1 MIPGNDDSM
10 SSIELFVRE
19 ISDIISNHVQQD
31 QSKPHNQTSS
41 RKSLKK
47 KQVIEVE
54 KEKSKQKPQTEKKGL
69 KMSSELELLK
79 QLREITGAGV
89 MDCKKYLKK
98 SNNDVTEAVKLMRSE
113 EGIKAD
119 KKSSRIAAEGVVCFH
134 ANNNK
139 SILIEINSE
148 TDFVASDDFISYVE
162 ECSNMILKTNYL
174 DLDSMTA
181 DEDKT
186 IINQIEEHKK
196 SAIAKLGENI
206 VIRRF
211 NVFNTEDSYVVGYT
225 HNNKIG
231 AVVALEKNDDSLGKD
246 ICMQIVAS
254 NPLSIDE
261 KTIDESVL
269 SSEKEI
275 YKAELDK
282 IDKKEDIKR
291 NILEGKIKKFISD
304 NTLLDQ
310 PFIKDNA
317 TTLRKII
324 KNNKI
329 KSFLRFQRRRLRE
342 KSEDFAKE
350 VYNQIN
356 K

>member
-1 MIPGNDDSM
+1 
-10 SSIELFVRE
+10 
-19 ISDIISNHVQQD
+19 
-31 QSKPHNQTSS
+31 
-41 RKSLKK
+41 
-47 KQVIEVE
+47 
-54 KEKSKQKPQTEKKGL
+54 
-69 KMSSELELLK
+69 MSSELELLK

-119 KKSSRIAAEGVVCFH
+119 KKSSRIAAEGVVYFH

-148 TDFVASDDFISYVE
+148 TDFVARSDDFISYVE
-162 ECSNMILKTNYL
+162 ECSNMILKTDYL

-186 IINQIEEHKK
+186 ILNQIEEHKK

-231 AVVALEKNDDSLGKD
+231 AVVALEKNDESLGKD

-275 YKAELDK
+275 YRAELDK

-329 KSFLRFQRRRLRE
+329 KSFLRFQLGE
-342 KSEDFAKE
+342 GLEKKSEDFAKE

>member
-1 MIPGNDDSM
+1 
-10 SSIELFVRE
+10 
-19 ISDIISNHVQQD
+19 
-31 QSKPHNQTSS
+31 
-41 RKSLKK
+41 
-47 KQVIEVE
+47 
-54 KEKSKQKPQTEKKGL
+54 
-69 KMSSELELLK
+69 MSSELELLK

-98 SNNDVTEAVKLMRSE
+98 SDNDVAEAVKLMRSE

-119 KKSSRIAAEGVVCFH
+119 KKSSRIAAEGVVCFY

-148 TDFVASDDFISYVE
+148 TDFVARSEDFISYVE
-162 ECSNMILKTNYL
+162 ECSNIILKTNYL
-174 DLDSMTA
+174 DLDSMAA

-186 IINQIEEHKK
+186 LLNQIEEHKK

-211 NVFNTEDSYVVGYT
+211 SVFNAEDNYVVGYT

-231 AVVALEKNDDSLGKD
+231 AVVVLEKDDESLGKD

-254 NPLSIDE
+254 NPFSIDE

-275 YKAELDK
+275 YRAELDK

-329 KSFLRFQRRRLRE
+329 KSFLRFQLGE
-342 KSEDFAKE
+342 GLEKKSEDFAKE

>member
-1 MIPGNDDSM
+1 
-10 SSIELFVRE
+10 
-19 ISDIISNHVQQD
+19 
-31 QSKPHNQTSS
+31 
-41 RKSLKK
+41 
-47 KQVIEVE
+47 
-54 KEKSKQKPQTEKKGL
+54 
-69 KMSSELELLK
+69 MSSELELLK

-98 SNNDVTEAVKLMRSE
+98 SNNDVAEAVKLMRSE

-119 KKSSRIAAEGVVCFH
+119 KKSSRIAAEGVVFFH

-148 TDFVASDDFISYVE
+148 TDFVARSDDFISYVE

-174 DLDSMTA
+174 DSDSMTA

-186 IINQIEEHKK
+186 ILNQIEEHKK
-196 SAIAKLGENI
+196 SAVAKLGENI

-211 NVFNTEDSYVVGYT
+211 NVFNTKDSCVVGYT

-231 AVVALEKNDDSLGKD
+231 AVVALEKNDESLGKD

-329 KSFLRFQRRRLRE
+329 KSFLRFQLGE
-342 KSEDFAKE
+342 GLEKKSEDFAKE

>member
-1 MIPGNDDSM
+1 
-10 SSIELFVRE
+10 
-19 ISDIISNHVQQD
+19 
-31 QSKPHNQTSS
+31 
-41 RKSLKK
+41 
-47 KQVIEVE
+47 
-54 KEKSKQKPQTEKKGL
+54 
-69 KMSSELELLK
+69 MSSELELLK

-98 SNNDVTEAVKLMRSE
+98 SNNDVAEAVKLMRSE

-119 KKSSRIAAEGVVCFH
+119 KKSSRIAAEGVVCFY

-148 TDFVASDDFISYVE
+148 TDFVARSEDFISYVE
-162 ECSNMILKTNYL
+162 ECSNIILKTNYL

-186 IINQIEEHKK
+186 LLNQIEEHKK

-211 NVFNTEDSYVVGYT
+211 SVFNAEDNYVVGYT

-231 AVVALEKNDDSLGKD
+231 AVVVLEKDDESLGKD

-254 NPLSIDE
+254 NPFSIDE

-275 YKAELDK
+275 YRAELDK

-329 KSFLRFQRRRLRE
+329 KSFLRFQLGE
-342 KSEDFAKE
+342 GLEKKSEDFAKE

>member
-1 MIPGNDDSM
+1 
-10 SSIELFVRE
+10 
-19 ISDIISNHVQQD
+19 
-31 QSKPHNQTSS
+31 
-41 RKSLKK
+41 
-47 KQVIEVE
+47 
-54 KEKSKQKPQTEKKGL
+54 
-69 KMSSELELLK
+69 MSSELELLK

-98 SNNDVTEAVKLMRSE
+98 SNNDVAEAVKLMRSE

-119 KKSSRIAAEGVVCFH
+119 KKSSRIAAEGVVCFY

-148 TDFVASDDFISYVE
+148 TDFVARSEDFISYVE
-162 ECSNMILKTNYL
+162 ECSNIILKTDYL
-174 DLDSMTA
+174 DLDSMAA

-186 IINQIEEHKK
+186 LLNQIEEHKK

-211 NVFNTEDSYVVGYT
+211 SVFNAEDNYVVGYT

-231 AVVALEKNDDSLGKD
+231 AVVVLEKDDESLGKD

-254 NPLSIDE
+254 NPFSIDE

-275 YKAELDK
+275 YRAELDK

-329 KSFLRFQRRRLRE
+329 KSFLRFQLGE
-342 KSEDFAKE
+342 GLEKKSEDFAKE

>member
-1 MIPGNDDSM
+1 
-10 SSIELFVRE
+10 
-19 ISDIISNHVQQD
+19 
-31 QSKPHNQTSS
+31 
-41 RKSLKK
+41 
-47 KQVIEVE
+47 
-54 KEKSKQKPQTEKKGL
+54 
-69 KMSSELELLK
+69 MSSELDLLK

-98 SNNDVTEAVKLMRSE
+98 SNNDVAKAVKLMRSE

-119 KKSSRIAAEGVVCFH
+119 KKSSRIAAEGVVCFY

-148 TDFVASDDFISYVE
+148 TDFVARSDDFISYVE

-174 DLDSMTA
+174 DFDSMTT

-186 IINQIEEHKK
+186 FLTQIEEHKK

-211 NVFNTEDSYVVGYT
+211 NVFNADNSYVVGYT

-231 AVVALEKNDDSLGKD
+231 AVVVLEKNDESLGKD

-269 SSEKEI
+269 SNEKDI
-275 YKAELDK
+275 YRAELDK

-324 KNNKI
+324 KDNKI
-329 KSFLRFQRRRLRE
+329 KSFLRFQLGE
-342 KSEDFAKE
+342 GLEKKSEDFAKE

>member
-1 MIPGNDDSM
+1 
-10 SSIELFVRE
+10 
-19 ISDIISNHVQQD
+19 
-31 QSKPHNQTSS
+31 
-41 RKSLKK
+41 
-47 KQVIEVE
+47 
-54 KEKSKQKPQTEKKGL
+54 
-69 KMSSELELLK
+69 MSSELDLLK

-98 SNNDVTEAVKLMRSE
+98 SNNDVAEAVKLMRSE

-119 KKSSRIAAEGVVCFH
+119 KKSSRIAAEGVVYFH

-148 TDFVASDDFISYVE
+148 TDFVARSDDFISYVE

-174 DLDSMTA
+174 NLDSMSA

-186 IINQIEEHKK
+186 ILNQIEEHKK

-231 AVVALEKNDDSLGKD
+231 AVVALEKNDESLGKD

-275 YKAELDK
+275 YRAELDK

-329 KSFLRFQRRRLRE
+329 KSFLRFQLGE
-342 KSEDFAKE
+342 GLEKKSEDFAKE

>member
-1 MIPGNDDSM
+1 
-10 SSIELFVRE
+10 
-19 ISDIISNHVQQD
+19 
-31 QSKPHNQTSS
+31 
-41 RKSLKK
+41 
-47 KQVIEVE
+47 
-54 KEKSKQKPQTEKKGL
+54 
-69 KMSSELELLK
+69 MSSELDLLK

-119 KKSSRIAAEGVVCFH
+119 KKSSRIAAEGVVCFY

-148 TDFVASDDFISYVE
+148 TDFVARSDDFISYVE

-174 DLDSMTA
+174 NLDSMSA

-186 IINQIEEHKK
+186 ILNQIEEHKK

-231 AVVALEKNDDSLGKD
+231 AVVALEKNDESLGKD

-324 KNNKI
+324 KDNKI
-329 KSFLRFQRRRLRE
+329 KSFLRFQLGE
-342 KSEDFAKE
+342 GLEKKSEDFAKE

>member
-1 MIPGNDDSM
+1 M
-10 SSIELFVRE
+10 
-19 ISDIISNHVQQD
+19 
-31 QSKPHNQTSS
+31 T
-41 RKSLKK
+41 
-47 KQVIEVE
+47 
-54 KEKSKQKPQTEKKGL
+54 
-69 KMSSELELLK
+69 SELDLLK

-98 SNNDVTEAVKLMRSE
+98 ANNDVTQAVKLMRSE
-113 EGIKAD
+113 EGIKAE
-119 KKSSRIAAEGVVCFH
+119 KKSSRIAAEGVVYFYSH
-134 ANNNK
+134 DGKA
-139 SILIEINSE
+139 ILIEINSE
-148 TDFVASDDFISYVE
+148 TDFVARSDDFINYVE
-162 ECSNMILKTNYL
+162 ECCNKILQTDHLDFESMSTDENKTYL
-174 DLDSMTA
+174 K
-181 DEDKT
+181 E
-186 IINQIEEHKK
+186 IEEQKK

-211 NVFNTEDSYVVGYT
+211 NAFNAKEKCVVGYT

-231 AVVALEKNDDSLGKD
+231 AVVVLEKTDEALAKD

-254 NPLSIDE
+254 NPISIDE

-269 SSEKEI
+269 SNEKDI

-310 PFIKDNA
+310 PFIKDSS
-317 TTLRKII
+317 TSLRKLLKGNTII
-324 KNNKI
+324 
-329 KSFLRFQRRRLRE
+329 SFLRFQLGEGLE
-342 KSEDFAKE
+342 KKNEDFAKE
-350 VYNQIN
+350 VYSQIN

>member
-1 MIPGNDDSM
+1 
-10 SSIELFVRE
+10 
-19 ISDIISNHVQQD
+19 
-31 QSKPHNQTSS
+31 
-41 RKSLKK
+41 
-47 KQVIEVE
+47 
-54 KEKSKQKPQTEKKGL
+54 
-69 KMSSELELLK
+69 MSSELELLK

-148 TDFVASDDFISYVE
+148 TDFVARSDDFISYVE

-186 IINQIEEHKK
+186 ILNQIEEHKK

-211 NVFNTEDSYVVGYT
+211 NVFNTEDSYVMGYT

-231 AVVALEKNDDSLGKD
+231 AVVALEKNDESLGKD

-269 SSEKEI
+269 SNEKDI
-275 YKAELDK
+275 YRAELDK

-324 KNNKI
+324 KDNKI
-329 KSFLRFQRRRLRE
+329 KSFLRFQLGE
-342 KSEDFAKE
+342 GLEKKSEDFAKE

>member
-1 MIPGNDDSM
+1 
-10 SSIELFVRE
+10 
-19 ISDIISNHVQQD
+19 
-31 QSKPHNQTSS
+31 
-41 RKSLKK
+41 
-47 KQVIEVE
+47 
-54 KEKSKQKPQTEKKGL
+54 
-69 KMSSELELLK
+69 MSSELDLLK

-98 SNNDVTEAVKLMRSE
+98 SNNDVAEAVKLMRSE

-119 KKSSRIAAEGVVCFH
+119 KKSSRIAAEGVVCFY

-148 TDFVASDDFISYVE
+148 TDFVARSDDFISYVE

-174 DLDSMTA
+174 DFDSMTT

-186 IINQIEEHKK
+186 FLTQIEEHKK

-211 NVFNTEDSYVVGYT
+211 NVFNADNSYVVGYT

-231 AVVALEKNDDSLGKD
+231 AVVVLEKNDESLGKD

-329 KSFLRFQRRRLRE
+329 KSFLRFQLGE
-342 KSEDFAKE
+342 GLEKKSEDFAKE

>member
-1 MIPGNDDSM
+1 
-10 SSIELFVRE
+10 
-19 ISDIISNHVQQD
+19 
-31 QSKPHNQTSS
+31 
-41 RKSLKK
+41 
-47 KQVIEVE
+47 
-54 KEKSKQKPQTEKKGL
+54 
-69 KMSSELELLK
+69 MSSELELLK

-98 SNNDVTEAVKLMRSE
+98 SNNDVAEAVKLMRSE

-119 KKSSRIAAEGVVCFH
+119 KKSSRIAAEGVVCFY

-148 TDFVASDDFISYVE
+148 TDFVARSEDFISYVE
-162 ECSNMILKTNYL
+162 ECSNIILKTNYL
-174 DLDSMTA
+174 DLDSMAA

-186 IINQIEEHKK
+186 LLNQIEEHKK

-211 NVFNTEDSYVVGYT
+211 SVFNAEDNYVVGYT

-231 AVVALEKNDDSLGKD
+231 AVVVLEKDDESLGKD

-254 NPLSIDE
+254 NPFSIDE

-275 YKAELDK
+275 YRAELDK

-329 KSFLRFQRRRLRE
+329 KSFLRFQLGE
-342 KSEDFAKE
+342 GLEKKSEDFAKE

>member
-1 MIPGNDDSM
+1 M
-10 SSIELFVRE
+10 
-19 ISDIISNHVQQD
+19 
-31 QSKPHNQTSS
+31 T
-41 RKSLKK
+41 
-47 KQVIEVE
+47 
-54 KEKSKQKPQTEKKGL
+54 
-69 KMSSELELLK
+69 SELDLLK

-98 SNNDVTEAVKLMRSE
+98 ANNDVTQAVKLMRSE
-113 EGIKAD
+113 EGIKAE
-119 KKSSRIAAEGVVCFH
+119 KKSSRIAAEGVVYFYSH
-134 ANNNK
+134 DGKA
-139 SILIEINSE
+139 ILIEINSE
-148 TDFVASDDFISYVE
+148 TDFVARSDDFINYVK
-162 ECSNMILKTNYL
+162 ECCNKILQTDHLDFESMSTDENKTYL
-174 DLDSMTA
+174 K
-181 DEDKT
+181 E
-186 IINQIEEHKK
+186 IEEQKK

-211 NVFNTEDSYVVGYT
+211 NAFNAKEKCVVVYT

-231 AVVALEKNDDSLGKD
+231 AVVVLEKTDEALAKD

-254 NPLSIDE
+254 NPISIDE

-269 SSEKEI
+269 SNEKDI

-310 PFIKDNA
+310 PFIKDSS
-317 TTLRKII
+317 TSLRKLLKGNTII
-324 KNNKI
+324 
-329 KSFLRFQRRRLRE
+329 SFLRFQLGEGLE
-342 KSEDFAKE
+342 KKNEDFAKE
-350 VYNQIN
+350 VYSQIN

>member
-1 MIPGNDDSM
+1 
-10 SSIELFVRE
+10 
-19 ISDIISNHVQQD
+19 
-31 QSKPHNQTSS
+31 
-41 RKSLKK
+41 
-47 KQVIEVE
+47 
-54 KEKSKQKPQTEKKGL
+54 
-69 KMSSELELLK
+69 MSSELDLLK

-98 SNNDVTEAVKLMRSE
+98 SNNDVAEAVKLMRSE

-119 KKSSRIAAEGVVCFH
+119 KKSSRIAAEGVVCFYT
-134 ANNNK
+134 NNNK

-148 TDFVASDDFISYVE
+148 TDFVARSDDFISYVE

-174 DLDSMTA
+174 DFDSMTT

-186 IINQIEEHKK
+186 FLTQIEEHKK

-211 NVFNTEDSYVVGYT
+211 NVFNADNSYVVGYT

-231 AVVALEKNDDSLGKD
+231 AVVVLEKNDESLGKD

-254 NPLSIDE
+254 SPLSIDE
-261 KTIDESVL
+261 KTIDESIL
-269 SSEKEI
+269 SNEKDI
-275 YKAELDK
+275 YRAELDK

-324 KNNKI
+324 KDNKI
-329 KSFLRFQRRRLRE
+329 KSFLRFQLGE
-342 KSEDFAKE
+342 GLEKKSEDFAKE